1 MMILNDSNGALAA
14 QSEAVVAD
22 PNQAS
27 LRRNRGWNLM
37 NGWRKLALADFEAGL
52 KTDQGPNRADLLLGR
67 SYLLAMEGKI
77 DEALASE
84 ADYTKVSDGKPAA
97 MLNYGTV
104 YAQAFEAARRSG
116 NTAKADDLLKRL
128 LKLMET
134 QTMRFP
140 EKVRANAWA
149 AFQADEGFDPI
160 RGIPAF
166 VELNKK
172 LSAVPPTKPTAP

>member
-1 MMILNDSNGALAA
+1 
-14 QSEAVVAD
+14 
-22 PNQAS
+22 
-27 LRRNRGWNLM
+27 
-37 NGWRKLALADFEAGL
+37 
-52 KTDQGPNRADLLLGR
+52 
-67 SYLLAMEGKI
+67 
-77 DEALASE
+77 
-84 ADYTKVSDGKPAA
+84 

-128 LKLMET
+128 LKLLEN

-172 LSAVPPTKPTAP
+172 LSAVPPTKPAAP